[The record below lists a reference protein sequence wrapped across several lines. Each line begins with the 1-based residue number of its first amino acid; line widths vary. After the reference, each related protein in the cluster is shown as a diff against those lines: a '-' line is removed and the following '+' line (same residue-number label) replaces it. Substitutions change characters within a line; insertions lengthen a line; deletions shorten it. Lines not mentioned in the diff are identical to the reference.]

1 MSSNSFGKLFKMTSW
16 GESHGKAVGVVV
28 DGAPAGILLN
38 ESIIDSYLSR
48 RRVGQ
53 SDITSQRKEDD
64 KSEILSGI
72 FEGKTTGA
80 PISIIVKNSDAKSS
94 DYDQIKDLFRP
105 SHADYTY
112 RQKYGIVDY
121 RGGGRS
127 SARETIARVAA
138 GAIADQILK
147 LHKIQVFA
155 HVIQVKDI
163 VATKFEFDQ
172 INKNDVRCAD
182 KDAAA
187 KMIEVIKEARSNQ
200 DSVGAIVEVVA
211 RNVKVGLGEPIYD
224 KLDANLAKA
233 LISINAIKGVEIGSG
248 FRLVNMYGSESN
260 DQMDLDESGNVKFLS
275 NNSGG
280 IDGGI
285 SNGNDIV
292 AKVVCKPTPSISREQ
307 KSINSKFEKRTIKIK
322 GRHDPCVAP
331 RAVPVIESM
340 VALVLVDHMMVAN
353 KDKLLK
359 GEL

>member
-1 MSSNSFGKLFKMTSW
+1 MTSW